1 MRFSGLLWLLLFA
14 VAVSCGKKKEPKS
27 SSVGVTEKREQP
39 PAILSEFIAW
49 PQNYWVAKAKVNLT
63 MQGNSFTVN
72 LTLRAERDKCIWF
85 SANAMGLLEIARGKI
100 DADSA
105 RFLDKFH
112 NTCYVGDLNGLGEFL
127 PVPLKLSQLQHFLMG
142 KVFWDSLAAG
152 QKRINGDTSFLS
164 GVQGDA
170 SFRARILQKYN
181 LIDANAA
188 LSNNDAS
195 VSLLNTNFKPV
206 SGFPVAFKKEVQSRV
221 KEDGKLNET
230 QIRIEFTKFEFVAEK
245 PDLDF
250 ELPSDCE
257 RKVIK

>member
-1 MRFSGLLWLLLFA
+1 MRFSGLIWLLLFV
-14 VAVSCGKKKEPKS
+14 VAVSCGKKKDQKPSGQMTVKKEL
-27 SSVGVTEKREQP
+27 P
-39 PAILSEFIAW
+39 PTIVSEFIAW

-63 MQGNSFTVN
+63 MQGNTFSVN
-72 LTLRAERDKCIWF
+72 LTLRAERDKSIWF

-100 DADSA
+100 ESDSA
-105 RFLDKFH
+105 RLLDKFH
-112 NTCYVGDLNGLGEFL
+112 NTCYVGGLDGLGAFL
-127 PVPLKLSQLQHFLMG
+127 PVPMQLSQLQHFLMG

-152 QKRINGDTSFLS
+152 QKVINGDTSFLAGS
-164 GVQGDA
+164 QGDA

-181 LIDANAA
+181 LLDANAT

-195 VSLLNTNFKPV
+195 VSLLNSNFKPV
-206 SGFPVAFKKEVQSRV
+206 SGFPVAFRKEVISRA
-221 KEDGKLNET
+221 KEDGKVNET

-245 PDLDF
+245 PDMDF

>member
-1 MRFSGLLWLLLFA
+1 MLLLA
-14 VAVSCGKKKEPKS
+14 VAVSCGKKKETKPSADGTQK
-27 SSVGVTEKREQP
+27 GVQL

-63 MQGNSFTVN
+63 MQGNSFSVN

-105 RFLDKFH
+105 KLLDKFH
-112 NTCYVGDLNGLGEFL
+112 NTCYVGGVDGLGAFL
-127 PVPLKLSQLQHFLMG
+127 PVPMKLSQLQHFLMG

-152 QKRINGDTSFLS
+152 QKRISGDTSFLAGS
-164 GVQGDA
+164 QGDA

-181 LIDANAA
+181 LLDANAA

-195 VSLLNTNFKPV
+195 VSLVNTNFKPV
-206 SGFPVAFKKEVQSRV
+206 SGFPVAFKKEVQSRT

-245 PDLDF
+245 PDMDF
-250 ELPSDCE
+250 ELPSDCD

>member
-1 MRFSGLLWLLLFA
+1 MRISGYIGLLLLA
-14 VAVSCGKKKEPKS
+14 VVFSCGKKKDAKPNS
-27 SSVGVTEKREQP
+27 AITSEKKEQP
-39 PAILSEFIAW
+39 PAIVSEFIAW
-49 PQNYWVAKAKVNLT
+49 PQNYWVAKAKVNLN
-63 MQGNSFTVN
+63 MHGNSFSVN

-100 DADSA
+100 DTDSA
-105 RFLDKFH
+105 RILDKFH
-112 NTCYVGDLNGLGEFL
+112 NTCYVGGVDGLGAFL
-127 PVPLKLSQLQHFLMG
+127 PVPMQLSQLQHFLMG

-152 QKRINGDTSFLS
+152 QKRISGDTSFLAGS
-164 GVQGDA
+164 QGDA

-181 LIDANAA
+181 LLDANAS

-206 SGFPVAFKKEVQSRV
+206 SGFPVAFKKEVQSRI

-245 PDLDF
+245 PDMDF
-250 ELPSDCE
+250 ELPYDCE